1 MWTHTHTQTY
11 MHTRTYTYTRTYT
24 LTHTHTH
31 THTHVCVY
39 IFMYLSIFVNVHI
52 YTHIPLHTYIF
63 ITDARKICGRSFPI
77 FNRLSSLWT
86 NNCITKHNLLE
97 STCNNIQSLY
107 DRILNMKTIV
117 CVFHYLNKT
126 CVYTRSHTCIWHE
139 RSRENR
145 FENTRINNHAAY
157 TTMHLWQNAHEH
169 AYEDMYMYMMN
180 KTFTCRQKKR
190 PNGK

>member
-11 MHTRTYTYTRTYT
+11 MHTRTYTYTRTHT

-77 FNRLSSLWT
+77 SYRLSNLWT

-107 DRILNMKTIV
+107 DRILNMKNNCV
-117 CVFHYLNKT
+117 CVSLFKKNMCIHALAHMHMTWTLAWKQIRKHENK
-126 CVYTRSHTCIWHE
+126 
-139 RSRENR
+139 
-145 FENTRINNHAAY
+145 
-157 TTMHLWQNAHEH
+157 
-169 AYEDMYMYMMN
+169 
-180 KTFTCRQKKR
+180 
-190 PNGK
+190 